1 MKTIKLKQVELAILS
16 GLVRR
21 EIERTAQERREE
33 QRETAMTLPLTL
45 GEPRPQTAALDY
57 YTERL
62 HILRALKAELDRDEG
77 GNDGA

>member
-1 MKTIKLKQVELAILS
+1 MKTLKLKQAELAILS

-33 QRETAMTLPLTL
+33 QRETAVMLPQTLSA
-45 GEPRPQTAALDY
+45 PRAQTAALDY

-62 HILRALKAELDRDEG
+62 HILRALKAKLDRDEG
-77 GNDGA
+77 GDDGA